1 MRKILHTMTL
11 FIILALFTGCAIT
24 KTVVGDFYLE
34 HKKYD
39 SGQKYFK
46 NKLKE
51 NNSDASSQYYYGRF
65 LLLKKNEKEALV
77 HLKKAVALDNKNA
90 DYHSWLAIA
99 YSRQKEYNKERE
111 AYLKALKIN
120 KNHLKS
126 LTYLAHNYYEAK
138 EYKNALKY
146 YAKSLKLQKF
156 NHASLYNRAL
166 SLNKLRRMPEEKLAW
181 LAYLEYY
188 PSGLFAQKA
197 VRFLN
202 TLGSFDY
209 RNHIIGIR
217 TLTLKNIRFENFEA
231 TIDNSSNSSLD
242 LLGKILNKK
251 TKIDIHIVVYQQ
263 NNILLAKEIAKCI
276 LKYLLKKYPNIDAS
290 RLKLSWF
297 DTAKILLINKRKYI
311 RGEHVDFIS
320 INEKKK

>member
-1 MRKILHTMTL
+1 MIL
-11 FIILALFTGCAIT
+11 FIILNLFVGCAIT

-39 SGQKYFK
+39 SGEKYFK
-46 NKLKE
+46 NKLKQ
-51 NNSDASSQYYYGRF
+51 NNSDASAQYYYGRF
-65 LLLKKNEKEALV
+65 LLLKNNEKEALL

-90 DYHSWLAIA
+90 DYNSWLGIA
-99 YSRQKEYNKERE
+99 YSSKKEFSKERE
-111 AYLKALKIN
+111 SYLKALNIN
-120 KNHLKS
+120 KNHLQS

-146 YAKSLKLQKF
+146 YGKALKLQKS
-156 NHASLYNRAL
+156 NYASLYNRAL
-166 SLNKLRRMPEEKLAW
+166 SLNKLGRVPEEKLAW
-181 LAYLEYY
+181 LKYLEYY
-188 PSGLFAQKA
+188 PFGLLAQKS

-202 TLGSFDY
+202 TLGSFEY

-231 TIDNSSNSSLD
+231 RIDSSSYSSLN

-251 TKIDIHIVVYQQ
+251 TKINIHIVVYQQ
-263 NNILLAKEIAKCI
+263 NNILLAKEKAKSI
-276 LKYLLKKYPNIDAS
+276 QRYLLKKYPNIDSS

-311 RGEHVDFIS
+311 LGEHVDFIS
-320 INEKKK
+320 IDVKKK